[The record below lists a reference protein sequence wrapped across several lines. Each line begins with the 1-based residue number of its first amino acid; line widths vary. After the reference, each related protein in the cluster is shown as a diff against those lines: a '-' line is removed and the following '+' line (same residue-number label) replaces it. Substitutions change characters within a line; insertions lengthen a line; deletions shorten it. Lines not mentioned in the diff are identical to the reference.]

1 MYYKS
6 LFPDL
11 PKVPESNIHHFLFD
25 RPEQRAWPDYTL
37 FVNAATGQRRSFM
50 EFVDRVRDGATA
62 LGADV
67 VQGGLGLH
75 PENGDL
81 VGILSENS
89 LEYIALVHSLL
100 AITVPFAL
108 FSSYST
114 PHEFEAIS
122 SLAQATRIFSSPSLL
137 PLALTSGLP
146 KDRIYILEGERDGY
160 TSYYQLVSSAR
171 RNNIPRLP
179 VRYAN
184 KDTLAFLVFSS
195 GTSGLP
201 KAVMISH
208 GNIIDTLLGLIP
220 PVWSTPEG
228 LEVRF
233 CILPVYHSYSLYST
247 CFNIFLQPSTIVM
260 LPKWNINLFFDSVP
274 KYCITTIGLVPSL
287 IHQVVHHPRFETA
300 DLSSIKSIGSS
311 AAHLPPQLA
320 AQLCARLPGIERIKE
335 GYGLSEFLTVAMK
348 PLPSMLDGRA
358 KSKPGSVGILF
369 PGVEARI
376 LRPDGSLAGPN
387 EAGEIFVR
395 RGHMVL
401 GYKGNIKAT
410 QETFVDGWLRTGDR
424 MRIDEDGVL
433 FFEDRIKASLCHLC
447 IIIDDTLKISGMQ
460 VSLVEIENTLL
471 AQSDKLVVDVCV
483 AGVSG
488 GRTSD
493 ERVPRAWI
501 VLSPAGVALGG
512 KEVVGR
518 LDAWVQER
526 LSRYKWLRGGI
537 ACVTTIPKSP
547 TGKVLRRLLVDEYER
562 DEKGCS
568 ILKPRVHSEAGKR
581 PDRDLSPSQTYWLT
595 FSELAMNYDSDGR
608 QHLPF
613 RFPNQVQHQ
622 QHNTT
627 SYSHIS
633 ASNSNIATAGLWPSE
648 YRNNWQQASLQLIF
662 NIMVIFGLRIKMVV
676 HYDQFRNGSVLLV
689 LASPAS
695 HSFSA
700 IAPQDKDIHLQQGE
714 EVRLNSEPEEEM
726 WASES
731 EPGFDHS
738 GSEEGAGDVEQ
749 EERERAMFAAG
760 ERKESEERREE

>member
-6 LFPDL
+6 LFPAL

-25 RPEQRAWPDYTL
+25 RPEQREWPDYTL
-37 FVNAATGQRRSFM
+37 FVNAATGQRRSFR
-50 EFVDRVRDGATA
+50 EFVDHVRDGATA

-67 VQGGLGLH
+67 VQGGLGLC

-160 TSYYQLVSSAR
+160 TSYDQLVSSAR
-171 RNNIPRLP
+171 KNNIPRLP

-201 KAVMISH
+201 KAVMASH
-208 GNIIDTLLGLIP
+208 GNIIHALLGLVVQATEMAKIQE
-220 PVWSTPEG
+220 PVWNTPEE
-228 LEVRF
+228 LDVRF
-233 CILPVYHSYSLYST
+233 CILPVYHSYGLYST
-247 CFNIFLQPSTIVM
+247 CFYNFLQPSTVAI
-260 LPKWNINLFFDSVP
+260 LPKWDINLFFDSVP
-274 KYCITTIGLVPSL
+274 KYCITTVGLVPSL

-300 DLSSIKSIGSS
+300 DLSSIKNISS
-311 AAHLPPQLA
+311 GAAHLPPQLD
-320 AQLCARLPGIERIKE
+320 AQLCARLSGMERITE
-335 GYGLSEFLTVAMK
+335 GYGLSEFIAVAMK
-348 PLPSMLDGRA
+348 PLPGMLDGRA
-358 KSKPGSVGILF
+358 KNKPGSVGMLF
-369 PGVEARI
+369 SGVEARI

-387 EAGEIFVR
+387 EAGEIYVR
-395 RGHMVL
+395 GGAMVL

-410 QETFVDGWLRTGDR
+410 QEAFVDGWLRTGDR
-424 MRIDEDGVL
+424 MRIDEDG
-433 FFEDRIKASLCHLC
+433 
-447 IIIDDTLKISGMQ
+447 DTLKISGMQ

-562 DEKGCS
+562 DEK
-568 ILKPRVHSEAGKR
+568 
-581 PDRDLSPSQTYWLT
+581 
-595 FSELAMNYDSDGR
+595 
-608 QHLPF
+608 
-613 RFPNQVQHQ
+613 VQ
-622 QHNTT
+622 
-627 SYSHIS
+627 
-633 ASNSNIATAGLWPSE
+633 AKA
-648 YRNNWQQASLQLIF
+648 
-662 NIMVIFGLRIKMVV
+662 
-676 HYDQFRNGSVLLV
+676 
-689 LASPAS
+689 
-695 HSFSA
+695 
-700 IAPQDKDIHLQQGE
+700 
-714 EVRLNSEPEEEM
+714 RL
-726 WASES
+726 
-731 EPGFDHS
+731 
-738 GSEEGAGDVEQ
+738 
-749 EERERAMFAAG
+749 
-760 ERKESEERREE
+760 